1 MVASTAFVG
10 SVYGPLLVPVQLEF
24 DISFTALG
32 ALVAVPSLSRVLAT
46 PAAGY
51 LADRVNPRRLMA
63 VAALGLG
70 LGSLAGALAPTFWAL
85 LIAVFGIGAAASL
98 IESTSVAHLVRLAPR
113 SERGRTISRG
123 MTGFQA
129 GMFASPIAA
138 GALAVA
144 VGWRSAFF
152 MAAGVAVLAAVAAML
167 VIRDSRQPENPGDAI
182 PGDGIHLLPLRAIIS
197 VLVFGALLWGG
208 ASTLRTVAMP
218 LYGGVALELDPAAVG
233 LVLALLTGLRGITT
247 FLGGQ
252 LMDRYGRLA
261 IARTSAVMNLLSSIL
276 LVLPVHPAY
285 LSLAALSF
293 SVGGVGA
300 TSPVVLLADRVPVRL
315 VGRAVA
321 ALQAT
326 SGTSSLLLPLAA
338 GALMDAAGI
347 SAVAMMLAPIFV
359 VTLGV
364 SVLVARTSNARP
376 SDI

>member
-24 DISFTALG
+24 DISFTALS

-51 LADRVNPRRLMA
+51 LADRVNPRRLMG

-70 LGSLAGALAPTFWAL
+70 LGALAGALAPTFWAL
-85 LIAVFGIGAAASL
+85 LVAVFGIGAAASL

-129 GMFASPIAA
+129 GMFASPVAA

-167 VIRDSRQPENPGDAI
+167 VIRDSRRPDNPGDAI
-182 PGDGIHLLPLRAIIS
+182 PSDGIHLLPLRAIIG

-233 LVLALLTGLRGITT
+233 LVLALLTGLRGIAT

-261 IARTSAVMNLLSSIL
+261 IARTSAVMNLLSSLL

-347 SAVAMMLAPIFV
+347 SAVAIMLAPIFV

-364 SVLVARTSNARP
+364 SVIVARTSNDRP